1 MRKLTNVDYD
11 QNLAIVG
18 VVPGP
23 EGEEEIVAIAQYFL
37 DPKTMVAEVAFIVQ
51 DEWQDKGMGSLLLD
65 YLTKVAKERGVKS
78 FYATVLP
85 INKAMLSIFY
95 NSGYKINTEFDGDSY
110 SITYE
115 LTR

>member
-1 MRKLTNVDYD
+1 MAEQRKVM
-11 QNLAIVG
+11 LAHGGGGRLMAELIGRLIV
-18 VVPGP
+18 PRF
-23 EGEEEIVAIAQYFL
+23 ANTA
-37 DPKTMVAEVAFIVQ
+37 
-51 DEWQDKGMGSLLLD
+51 MGSLLLD
-65 YLTKVAKERGVKS
+65 YLTKIAMERGVKT